1 MILECQS
8 KKTIRPA
15 MLGAVA
21 LAMVQ
26 SAPAMAGEDGVNR
39 MAVVDTGTA
48 GSCLTAGAIVSDRA
62 ACVTSPHP
70 APFAAAQ
77 APPARIT
84 VGRAVDLSG
93 QEPVRYL
100 SSSASLDQSRSVIMS
115 SSGRFRDTVR
125 LLTPPPGT
133 GSGGAPEGMP
143 LRSSRLSSG
152 FGLRMHPL
160 LNQVRMHT
168 GVDLAAAMGE
178 PVHATSAGVIMSA
191 GWQGGYGLAVR
202 INHGKGVETLYGH
215 LSRLNVS
222 PGQTIKPGDVIGF
235 VGSTGRSTGP
245 HLHYEV
251 RKDGRPIDP
260 SSSLHK

>member
-1 MILECQS
+1 MIQDGRS
-8 KKTIRPA
+8 KINIRPA
-15 MLGAVA
+15 MLGAA
-21 LAMVQ
+21 LAIVW
-26 SAPAMAGEDGVNR
+26 SAPAWAGEDAVSR
-39 MAVVDTGTA
+39 MAVVDTHSA
-48 GSCLTAGAIVSDRA
+48 GGCMTAGAIVSDRA
-62 ACVTSPHP
+62 ACVTSSRP
-70 APFAAAQ
+70 ASATAAQ
-77 APPARIT
+77 VTPARIT

-93 QEPVRYL
+93 QEPVHYL
-100 SSSASLDQSRSVIMS
+100 SSAASLDQSRSVLIS

-133 GSGGAPEGMP
+133 GSGDAPKGMP
-143 LRSSRLSSG
+143 LRASRLSSR

-178 PVHATSAGVIMSA
+178 PVHATSGGVIMAA

-202 INHGKGVETLYGH
+202 INHGKGIETRYAH

-222 PGQTIKPGDVIGF
+222 AGQTIKPGDVIGF

-251 RKDGRPIDP
+251 RKDGLAIDP